1 MRKWRIEDSAELY
14 NVPGWGLKYFSINDR
29 GHVQVTP
36 SPGSTPIDLKDVM
49 DVLQL
54 RDVEAPVLLR
64 FPDILDDR
72 IRKISECFKK
82 AAAEYEYKAKNFI
95 VYPIKVNQMR
105 PVVEEIVSH
114 GNKYNIGLEAGS
126 KPELHAVLA
135 VSSHQNSLIICNGY
149 KDENY
154 VELALLA
161 QKMGRRIYLVVEKIN
176 ELKLIHQVAKRLGIM
191 PNIGIRIKLTSSGSG
206 KWEES
211 GGDVSKFGLNS
222 SELLDALDYLNRNK
236 LTESLKLI
244 HFHIGS
250 QITKIRRI
258 KNALREAMQFY
269 VQLSKMGFS
278 LDFVDIGGGLGV
290 DYDGTR
296 SSSGENSMNYSIQE
310 YVNDSVSALVDVC
323 VKNDLPHPN
332 IITESGRSLT
342 AHHSVLVI
350 QVLETTQLPIWR
362 DDEELGE
369 NPHELAAEL
378 YNIWDKI
385 DSARV
390 FEDWHDALQ
399 IREEALERFSLG
411 LLDLK
416 TRAQI
421 EKLFWSVARDVR
433 DMTRSMKHPPE
444 ELRKAARMLP
454 EKYFCN
460 FSLFQSLPDSWAIDQ
475 MFPIIPLQRLDEKP
489 THECTIQDATCDSD
503 GKISRFVAPQGC
515 SHALNVHDIRPN
527 EPYYLGVFLVGAY
540 QEILGDLHN
549 LFGDTN
555 AVHIAT
561 SNNEE
566 GYEIAQVID
575 GEAVADVLDYVE
587 YNPKKLVRNLETW
600 VTASMKRG
608 VITPEEGRQFLN
620 NYRSGLYGSTYLE
633 RD

>member
-14 NVPGWGLKYFSINDR
+14 NISGWGLKYFSINDR

-36 SPGSTPIDLKDVM
+36 FEGAAPVDIKDVL
-49 DVLQL
+49 DQLKL
-54 RDVEAPVLLR
+54 RDVSAPLLLR

-72 IRKISECFKK
+72 IRKITSCFRK
-82 AAAEYEYKAKNFI
+82 AAEEYEYKGENYV

-105 PVVEEIVSH
+105 PVVQEIVSH

-135 VSSHQNSLIICNGY
+135 MNTYENSVIVCNGY
-149 KDENY
+149 KDEKY
-154 VELALLA
+154 IELALLA
-161 QKMGRRIYLVVEKIN
+161 QKMGRRIFLVVEKLN
-176 ELKLIHQVAKRLGIM
+176 ELKIISEVSKRLKVN
-191 PNIGIRIKLTSSGSG
+191 PNIGIRIKLSSSGSG

-222 SELLDALDYLNRNK
+222 SELLDALAFIDRNK
-236 LTESLKLI
+236 LHDCFKFI

-269 VQLSKMGFS
+269 GLLAKSGYRIE
-278 LDFVDIGGGLGV
+278 FVDIGGGLGV

-296 SSSGENSMNYSIQE
+296 SSMGESSMNYSIQE
-310 YVNDSVSALVDVC
+310 YVNDAVFSIVDVC
-323 VKNDLPHPN
+323 SKNNLPHPN

-342 AHHSVLVI
+342 AHHSVLIVET
-350 QVLETTQLPIWR
+350 LETTQLPIWN
-362 DDEELGE
+362 DNDTLPEDA
-369 NPHELAAEL
+369 HELSKEL
-378 YNIWDKI
+378 YNIWDNI
-385 DSARV
+385 NPTNV

-411 LLDLK
+411 LLDIQ

-421 EKLFWSVARDVR
+421 EKLFWSVARDVY
-433 DMTRSMKHPPE
+433 DINQSMKHPPE
-444 ELRKAARMLP
+444 ELRKVGKMLP

-460 FSLFQSLPDSWAIDQ
+460 FSLFQSLPDNWAIDQ
-475 MFPIIPLQRLDEKP
+475 LFPIMPIQRLDEKP
-489 THECTIQDATCDSD
+489 TKKCTVQDVTCDSD
-503 GKISRFVAPQGC
+503 GKISRFVAPQGV
-515 SHALNVHDIRPN
+515 SNSLPVHPLRPG

-555 AVHIAT
+555 AVHI
-561 SNNEE
+561 SVDKD
-566 GYEIAQVID
+566 GYEIEQVID
-575 GEAVADVLDYVE
+575 GETVADVLDYVE
-587 YNPKKLVRNLETW
+587 YSPKKLVRNLETW
-600 VTASMKRG
+600 VSSSMKRG

-620 NYRSGLYGSTYLE
+620 NYRSGLYGITYLE
-633 RD
+633 RE